1 MRQIFRKIERD
12 GIYLIFVSMKRM
24 CFRRF
29 LSPIGVVVLL
39 LLNVAGVTAEAS
51 GISEKELSVQVS
63 ELNRLFS
70 KMYEGGDENR
80 WNACDSFTHA
90 ARQVMEDYA
99 DKDFPFD
106 RIRNLNYFKAENG
119 SFRMLNWGIP
129 EASGTVTYKALLQV
143 HRPNKNDHI
152 LYELNDMSVYY
163 PYPEGEILTPD
174 TWWGAF
180 YYQCIEKK
188 VDNRTYYTFLGWN
201 SGNPLYQQSV
211 VEVMRIKSDG
221 SVEFGA
227 PLFVNK
233 GRVAGTERIDK
244 TLKDS
249 EIKRVVFRFSRK
261 SGMILRYDYQS
272 YIEKNAKGKKVERK
286 ADMIIFDVLTPRQTA
301 MTDDYAYYIPMGG
314 KYQAYV
320 FQDNK
325 WRLKSDVSA
334 RNPERHPKSPRPKHP

>member
-1 MRQIFRKIERD
+1 MS
-12 GIYLIFVSMKRM
+12 L
-24 CFRRF
+24 RRF
-29 LSPIGVVVLL
+29 LHSLAIVVSLL
-39 LLNVAGVTAEAS
+39 GSAAGVSAWASEAS
-51 GISEKELSVQVS
+51 ETDISERVS

-70 KMYEGGDENR
+70 KIYEADEETR
-80 WNACDSFTHA
+80 WNACDSFTNA

-99 DKDFPFD
+99 DADFPFD
-106 RIRNLNYFKAENG
+106 KIRNINYFKADNG

-129 EASGTVTYKALLQV
+129 EASGTVSYKALLQV
-143 HRPNKNDHI
+143 YRQSKNDHI

-201 SGNPLYQQSV
+201 SGLSLYQQSV
-211 VEVMRIKSDG
+211 IEVMRIKPDG

-227 PLFVNK
+227 SLFVNK
-233 GRVAGTERIDK
+233 GRVAGSERIDK

-261 SGMILRYDYQS
+261 SGMILRYDYQT
-272 YIEKNAKGKKVERK
+272 YAEKNAKGKRVERK
-286 ADMIIFDVLTPRQTA
+286 DDMIIFDVLTPRQTA
-301 MTDDYAYYIPMGG
+301 MSDDYAYYIPMGG

-325 WRLKSDVSA
+325 WRLKGEVSA
-334 RNPERHPKSPRPKHP
+334 RNPERHPKSSRPRHP

>member
-1 MRQIFRKIERD
+1 
-12 GIYLIFVSMKRM
+12 MKRM
-24 CFRRF
+24 SLHRF
-29 LSPIGVVVLL
+29 LHRLAVVFPLIVSAAGVSAWASEASSNAASGAASGVASGVAEDSEVLL
-39 LLNVAGVTAEAS
+39 R
-51 GISEKELSVQVS
+51 VS

-70 KMYEGGDENR
+70 KIYEADEESR
-80 WNACDSFTHA
+80 WNACDSFTQA
-90 ARQVMEDYA
+90 ARKVMEDYA
-99 DKDFPFD
+99 GEDFPFD
-106 RIRNLNYFKAENG
+106 KIRNLNYFKADNG

-129 EASGTVTYKALLQV
+129 EASGTVSYKALLQV
-143 HRPNKNDHI
+143 HRQSKNDHI

-163 PYPEGEILTPD
+163 PYPEGETLTPD

-201 SGNPLYQQSV
+201 SGLSLYQQSV
-211 VEVMRIKSDG
+211 IEVMRIKPDG

-227 PLFVNK
+227 SLFVNK
-233 GRVAGTERIDK
+233 GRVAGSERIDK

-261 SGMILRYDYQS
+261 SGMILRYDYQT
-272 YIEKNAKGKKVERK
+272 YAEKNAKGKRVERK
-286 ADMIIFDVLTPRQTA
+286 DDMIIFDVLTPRQAA
-301 MTDDYAYYIPMGG
+301 MSDDYAYYIPMGG

-325 WRLKSDVSA
+325 WRLKGEVSA
-334 RNPERHPKSPRPKHP
+334 RNPERHPKNPRPKRP